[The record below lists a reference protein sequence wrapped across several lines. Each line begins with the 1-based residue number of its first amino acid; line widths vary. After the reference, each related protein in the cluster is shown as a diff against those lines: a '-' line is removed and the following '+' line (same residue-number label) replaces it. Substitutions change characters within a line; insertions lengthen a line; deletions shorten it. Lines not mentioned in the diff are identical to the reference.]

1 METAKLLT
9 AFEHCPRKAFWARDW
24 DYGKISLTDLLQIGI
39 REGVTSHRSDF
50 NEAAGESVIGTAA
63 ERQIISDQHNIYDQ
77 CFHYASIA
85 DIVSSAIRKPS
96 DKPWLI
102 AEPQSLPN
110 GQTWHSGA
118 YVSSDGRF
126 LRRVALSSNWSD
138 DKHYS
143 FARSWYSLA
152 EVCVFGLPMQQA
164 TIILGQERG
173 GKRHGYWS
181 HGLRHPVSKQL
192 RFRKKG
198 DKATPFKASWTE
210 IWREDFDEISTGE
223 WLSAMLNDGVLPDV
237 CFSVEIPVPEKSA
250 MQRIVDLAAYR
261 LDEIYSA
268 NTLPPQQLST
278 CDWPTACNHRN
289 HCHKND
295 PPSGRYGF
303 VRVDQVSA
311 K

>member
-1 METAKLLT
+1 MK
-9 AFEHCPRKAFWARDW
+9 
-24 DYGKISLTDLLQIGI
+24 
-39 REGVTSHRSDF
+39 
-50 NEAAGESVIGTAA
+50 EAV
-63 ERQIISDQHNIYDQ
+63 
-77 CFHYASIA
+77 
-85 DIVSSAIRKPS
+85 
-96 DKPWLI
+96 
-102 AEPQSLPN
+102 
-110 GQTWHSGA
+110 
-118 YVSSDGRF
+118 
-126 LRRVALSSNWSD
+126 
-138 DKHYS
+138 
-143 FARSWYSLA
+143 
-152 EVCVFGLPMQQA
+152 
-164 TIILGQERG
+164 IILGAHRD

-181 HGLRHPVSKQL
+181 KGLRHPVNKKL
-192 RFRKKG
+192 RFRKKTDVSVG
-198 DKATPFKASWTE
+198 FKSTWATIF
-210 IWREDFDEISTGE
+210 REDYDEISTEE